1 MMTGDTGLRE
11 IFALFCYLELFY
23 GNGAASYDFN
33 DFGTRLYFSP
43 VCGRL
48 EEPFGKPYPTI

>member
-48 EEPFGKPYPTI
+48 E